1 MESGRIELYMLA
13 GFLGSGKSTLLARL
27 LEAESKQ
34 GRRIGVI
41 MNEVGEISIDSAY
54 IPDGMP
60 LAELLDGCVCCS
72 IQGELTMQL
81 YKMAQTYE
89 LDAVY
94 IEATG
99 AAHPLEVLDAC
110 THPSLAPLYDMR
122 AIVGVIDMK
131 QWQNREELKK
141 PVKQLLEAHAKYA
154 DIIIGT
160 KQDRLTEV
168 ERLAAAKTIKSF
180 QPEAI
185 HSFTSYAQIDT
196 GIITGSLPRYRTD
209 QPHEKTHVHQHLHL
223 RTYTRFLCS
232 ALPRMAFENW
242 MRSLPPTV
250 YRAKG
255 FIHVT
260 DTPRLFLFQY
270 AYGEPMLIPYN
281 SDRPCEDVLVFIG
294 DNLDTDRIE
303 QALTELEDA
312 ARSAQ

>member
-1 MESGRIELYMLA
+1 MAQGQIELYILT

-27 LEAESKQ
+27 LEAEHKQ
-34 GRRIGVI
+34 ERRVGVI

-60 LAELLDGCVCCS
+60 LAELLNGCVCCS

-81 YKMAQTYE
+81 YQMAQTYE

-99 AAHPLEVLDAC
+99 AAHPLEVLEAC
-110 THPSLAPLYDMR
+110 THPSLAPLYEIR

-131 QWQNREELKK
+131 QWQNRQELKK
-141 PVKQLLEAHAKYA
+141 PVQQLLEAQAKYA
-154 DIIIGT
+154 DIILGT
-160 KQDRLTEV
+160 KQDRLTEA
-168 ERLAAAKTIKSF
+168 ERVTVAEAITSC

-185 HSFTSYAQIDT
+185 HNFTSYARIDPD
-196 GIITGSLPRYRTD
+196 IITRSRPRYRTD
-209 QPHEKTHVHQHLHL
+209 QPHEKTHVHHHLHL
-223 RTYTRFLCS
+223 RTYTRFLS
-232 ALPRMAFENW
+232 GALPRMAFENW
-242 MRSLPPTV
+242 LRSLPPTV

-255 FIHVT
+255 FVHVT

-303 QALTELEDA
+303 QALNELEDA
-312 ARSAQ
+312 AR